1 MPSPFLLHAIHIDIG
16 ERSDLV
22 RDVGFMPYQDT
33 IEAIIKP
40 LPGDASALP
49 VRIGRFSPVS
59 YTHLT
64 LPTSDLA

>member
-49 VRIGRFSPVS
+49 VRIGRFSQHNLL
-59 YTHLT
+59 YTCH
-64 LPTSDLA
+64 